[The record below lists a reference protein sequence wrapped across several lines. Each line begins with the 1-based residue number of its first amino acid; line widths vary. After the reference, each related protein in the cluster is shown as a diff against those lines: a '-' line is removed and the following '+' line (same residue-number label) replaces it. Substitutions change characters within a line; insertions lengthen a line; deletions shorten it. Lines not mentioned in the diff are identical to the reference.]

1 MKKVRVKVEGVEETI
16 RKLKKLDDRI
26 KKKILKKVAR
36 ESLKPMV
43 TSYKANIRNAD
54 EVFKVYKN
62 GKIYVEI
69 QPGQLKRSVGV
80 KFPRKLNT
88 RGNFGASVGPR
99 RSGTFKE
106 KDKGGWYAGM
116 LNFGWLQV
124 GKGTDYAGDNRG
136 FAQKAMATGKSKV
149 QFKFVRTFKVKV
161 EQEIKKLK
169 FGQRAGLR

>member
-16 RKLKKLDDRI
+16 RKLKKLDNRI

-43 TSYKANIRNAD
+43 ASYKANIRNAD

-69 QPGQLKRSVGV
+69 QPGQLKNSVGV
-80 KFPRKLNT
+80 KFPRKLNKG
-88 RGNFGASVGPR
+88 GNFGASVGPR
-99 RSGTFKE
+99 RSGTFKQ

-124 GKGTDYAGDNRG
+124 GKGKDYAGSNRG
-136 FAQKAMATGKSKV
+136 FAQRAMAGAKSRV